1 MEFLQDKS
9 TSQAITMLSKS
20 FHTTDEFQLGL
31 IAAKLIDSIK
41 DYVSTIK
48 EQDEQF
54 HKQHN
59 DDRHGNL
66 RN

>member
-1 MEFLQDKS
+1 
-9 TSQAITMLSKS
+9 MLSKS

-59 DDRHGNL
+59 DDRHRNL